1 MFEKYPVFGWF
12 KGGIG
17 VGKLFWG
24 LNVDE
29 FFIEMCKVTEEAF
42 RVLKKGKMCAMMI
55 GDVREYRKVIPVGFC
70 RIECFGQQDL

>member
-29 FFIEMCKVTEEAF
+29 FFIEMCKVTEEA
-42 RVLKKGKMCAMMI
+42 
-55 GDVREYRKVIPVGFC
+55 
-70 RIECFGQQDL
+70 